1 MLRGGLSGSSRGL
14 SDGGG
19 HVALTFERPVLDET
33 DPDWRQAAACRY
45 CSPELFFPAGTTGAA
60 VDEIGAAKAVCGRCP
75 VQSQCLRFALR
86 TGQAY
91 GIWGGTTEDERIML
105 RRLARKRRTAAPLPA

>member
-1 MLRGGLSGSSRGL
+1 MAFTL
-14 SDGGG
+14 D
-19 HVALTFERPVLDET
+19 RPVDDHDLDEAS
-33 DPDWRQAAACRY
+33 PYWRDQAACRH

-60 VDEIGAAKAVCGRCP
+60 VHEIAAAKAVCAACP

-91 GIWGGTTEDERIML
+91 GIWGGTTEDERVSL
-105 RRLARKRRTAAPLPA
+105 RRLARERRTAAPLPA